1 MTADAGY
8 DRLDRTEHD
17 GEEAHTAVQVSVEKG
32 HGEAGEGGGGDEDV
46 CPPTAEAEAEIS
58 ESNTLRERMG
68 ILFEN
73 AAPIIMTFFLSL
85 SGSFVNLIFCGHL
98 SSLSHHD
105 AATTAQ
111 IFAGI
116 SLANMYANVTFRS
129 IIIGLTGGI
138 ETLGS
143 QNNGAGNYREVGL
156 TLWRSVLVLSFVAI
170 PCFVSWQYSSSFFRL
185 MRIDPVVCD
194 IIAAYLKIRSA
205 VRRALLSL
213 PQLLSSLSPYS
224 LIFFVI

>member
-1 MTADAGY
+1 MPADAGY

-17 GEEAHTAVQVSVEKG
+17 GEEEAHTVLQVSVDKDSSSAG
-32 HGEAGEGGGGDEDV
+32 GGEGSAPEGESGVSGKETE
-46 CPPTAEAEAEIS
+46 PEIS
-58 ESNTLRERMG
+58 EKNTLRERLG

-98 SSLSHHD
+98 STLSHQD

-129 IIIGLTGGI
+129 IIIGLTGGV

-156 TLWRSVLVLSFVAI
+156 TLWRSVLVLSVVAI
-170 PCFVSWQYSSSFFRL
+170 PCFVSWQYSNAFFRL
-185 MRIDPVVCD
+185 MRIDPVVCE
-194 IIAAYLKIRSA
+194 IIAAYLKIRFA
-205 VRRALLSL
+205 A
-213 PQLLSSLSPYS
+213 P
-224 LIFFVI
+224 